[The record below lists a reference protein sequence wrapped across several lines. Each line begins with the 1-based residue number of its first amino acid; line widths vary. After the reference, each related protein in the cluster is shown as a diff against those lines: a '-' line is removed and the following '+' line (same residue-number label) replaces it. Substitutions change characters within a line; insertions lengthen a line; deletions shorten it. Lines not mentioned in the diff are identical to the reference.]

1 MTISNKPKILLI
13 NRPTKSEQA
22 WKDLQEAA
30 EVVVIEQL
38 THDEQAE
45 LIKKTVEEQGPFAAW
60 GVSFCGMAIALTPSG
75 VHRLFQ
81 TLPGAF
87 R

>member
-1 MTISNKPKILLI
+1 MTIQTKPKILLI
-13 NRPTKSEQA
+13 NRPTKSVQA

-30 EVVVIEQL
+30 DVVVIEQL

-60 GVSFCGMAIALTPSG
+60 GVSVPVMVALTPSG
-75 VHRLFQ
+75 FHRLFE
-81 TLPGAF
+81 TLPCAF